1 MFPSVR
7 LRARFRTDGAICK
20 FCCSFWRISRANIVH
35 PSLGQCPIRLDQV
48 SSQAHAAG
56 RCCLSPLPV
65 ACLGV
70 EQLMRVS
77 LLGIADVVD
86 ALGSHVCTLGAC
98 NGRWIPDTHAPT
110 RNKERAS
117 RGFDP
122 RSLDSESRVLT
133 VTPRGHSM
141 CFAERNSAQQIC
153 SFGLLGASCA
163 VACNATSSSDF
174 ASEQELHKRPRADL
188 NRDRWIQ
195 SPEC

>member
-110 RNKERAS
+110 RNKEQAS
-117 RGFDP
+117 RGFEP
-122 RSLDSESRVLT
+122 RSLDSGSRVLT
-133 VTPRGHSM
+133 VTPRGHVHM
-141 CFAERNSAQQIC
+141 IIKLA
-153 SFGLLGASCA
+153 
-163 VACNATSSSDF
+163 
-174 ASEQELHKRPRADL
+174 ASEDNLFKAVIRLTRNEAVCLFSLVGRVAQ
-188 NRDRWIQ
+188 
-195 SPEC
+195 